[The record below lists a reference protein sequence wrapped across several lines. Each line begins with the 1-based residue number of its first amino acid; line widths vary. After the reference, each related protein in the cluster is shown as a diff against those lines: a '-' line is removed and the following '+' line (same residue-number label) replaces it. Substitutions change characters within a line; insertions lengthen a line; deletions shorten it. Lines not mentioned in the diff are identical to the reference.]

1 MAQLNL
7 RSRQQ
12 CIVYLITYSR
22 ADLSKVPTRQ
32 IFADMVVEAFE
43 QLAVVRLGCL
53 TRESTQ
59 WVVSQ
64 ENHHDEMATPLSTH
78 NHMALKRT
86 RTFCGIERPS

>member
-1 MAQLNL
+1 MLE
-7 RSRQQ
+7 SRQQ

-43 QLAVVRLGCL
+43 QLAVARV
-53 TRESTQ
+53 TQ

-64 ENHHDEMATPLSTH
+64 ENHHDEMATPIITH
-78 NHMALKRT
+78 YHMALH
-86 RTFCGIERPS
+86 